1 MELMIV
7 LACTGCGVA
16 IARPVISVLKHF
28 NVL

>member
-7 LACTGCGVA
+7 LCCFGAGIA
-16 IARPVISVLKHF
+16 IARPLITVLKHF